1 LRKFP
6 CWIQSLY
13 FNHAMTT
20 IPNAAQKVPM
30 MFRAQT
36 AGRCQ
41 LQRIVPKAP
50 EQDVERWTDEWIDRA
65 HPVPT
70 SSPEA
75 VQTKTYTLSWRFV
88 TNGGQDEG
96 IIRPVIGAFGLPYYP
111 GSSMKGAFRRVCTP
125 QQADRYCGKKMSGG
139 DFEPGLLR
147 FHGGY
152 PTDDRWQEQLLDIVH
167 PQQHWQV
174 KSDLKDGGA
183 FALISLYKPT
193 LRFGISST
201 QPETTDWQEVWQLW
215 EQAIEQ
221 GLGCR
226 VCAGYGQP
234 SELQGK
240 IEGKRLYR
248 CSLKGQG
255 AAPKLLDGE
264 GEFRPNLFRAS
275 VRGHAL
281 RIFGGLCDARSAETL
296 VQTLFGGVQGNAT
309 VGLLAMNFRDTHLE
323 VQEYGDD
330 SYAVPAYQVEGQL
343 NWLLTRE
350 LSPEQQAAL
359 KGLMQGLMR
368 FAMLLGGFGKSW
380 RRVDH
385 RLFYPE
391 YYKGRESK
399 ALIGCHWQWMDKSLV
414 NDSRVRQLE
423 QVGTFLDDVRQA
435 AATWMQLQGVEV
447 NAYATGWREA
457 WHPDNVQ
464 VWGRL
469 AEDSDDCEAVRW
481 FHGPYRQA
489 IRQARIPE
497 GSIYKTS
504 VTGAVNQVGRL
515 WHRMYPVVRLV
526 KDPQNPNAKKP
537 LAKPTRQCLELLT
550 FFPNGTPESN
560 VFLEFLEREQRKFDR
575 LWGMEC

>member
-1 LRKFP
+1 
-6 CWIQSLY
+6 
-13 FNHAMTT
+13 MTE

-41 LQRIVPKAP
+41 LQRIARGVDR
-50 EQDVERWTDEWIDRA
+50 QDVERWTDEWIDRA

-70 SSPEA
+70 SSPEE

-125 QQADRYCGKKMSGG
+125 QQADRYCGKKLPGG
-139 DFEPGLLR
+139 DFEPGILR

-167 PQQHWQV
+167 PQQDWQV
-174 KSDLKDGGA
+174 KSDRKDGGA

-215 EQAIEQ
+215 EQAIER

-234 SELQGK
+234 SEFKGQM
-240 IEGKRLYR
+240 LYR

-264 GEFRPNLFRAS
+264 GEFRPNMFRAEL
-275 VRGHAL
+275 RGHAL

-323 VQEYGDD
+323 VRDYGDEA
-330 SYAVPAYQVEGQL
+330 YTVPAYKVQGQL

-350 LSPEQQAAL
+350 LPPEHHAAL
-359 KGLMQGLMR
+359 TDLMKSLMR

-391 YYKGRESK
+391 YYEGTVSK
-399 ALIGCHWQWMDKSLV
+399 ALIGCQWQWTDKSLV
-414 NDSRVRQLE
+414 NDSRVRQLDR
-423 QVGTFLDDVRQA
+423 VGAFIDEVRET
-435 AATWMQLQGVEV
+435 AATWMQLQGVALNS
-447 NAYATGWREA
+447 NAYAIQWREA
-457 WHPDNVQ
+457 WHPKKVQ

-481 FHGPYRQA
+481 FHKPYRQA
-489 IRQARIPE
+489 IRSAGIPE

-526 KDPQNPNAKKP
+526 KDPKNPKKP
-537 LAKPTRQCLELLT
+537 LAQSTRQFLELLT
-550 FFPNGTPESN
+550 FFPNGTPESDAFLQ
-560 VFLEFLEREQRKFDR
+560 FLESGQRKFQL
-575 LWGMEC
+575 LWGTER